1 MSLDVKHFMK
11 HLYLKMHSSVL
22 YSFREMVSSMWAG
35 ANLRKILNVCSCWLF
50 SELLPN
56 VEALKRIVQVSLRA
70 PLSSHKTSPGML
82 SISMLD
88 LYFHYGRIEQPSL
101 LFIDGRSMTP
111 LLPAAQWLGLTMV
124 WVGNLVLVVRQT
136 IGCLFDYFW
145 VSC

>member
-70 PLSSHKTSPGML
+70 PLSSYKTSQGML
-82 SISMLD
+82 AILGP
-88 LYFHYGRIEQPSL
+88 LFSL
-101 LFIDGRSMTP
+101 WKDRATKPFIYRWKVHESFTTSRTVARSYDGVGWHSCSCCSSDD
-111 LLPAAQWLGLTMV
+111 WLSL
-124 WVGNLVLVVRQT
+124 
-136 IGCLFDYFW
+136 
-145 VSC
+145 